1 MTITGDISIPGH
13 VIALVGGLAAGAI
26 DAIAGG
32 GGLITV
38 PALLAIGLP
47 PHLALGTNK
56 VQSTI
61 GVATAMLRYRQGR
74 LVRIRDW
81 KRAIVFTALG
91 AAAGTALIQ
100 RMSPGLLTWLIPALL
115 IVILAYTLLTP
126 SLGENARPQR
136 VPPAVLQPVA
146 GTVFGFHDGFFGP
159 GTGTFW
165 AMTLVGLGG
174 LDLRRATAATKVM
187 NFTSNLVAAVLF
199 LAAGQ
204 IVVTV
209 AIAMTAGQVV
219 GSLIG
224 SHLVLRHPPRFIR
237 WVLIASVT
245 ATAARLIWRQLAG
258 G

>member
-1 MTITGDISIPGH
+1 MTLTGDISLPGH
-13 VIALVGGLAAGAI
+13 ALALIGGLMAGTI

-56 VQSTI
+56 VQSTV

-81 KRAIVFTALG
+81 KRAIAFTALG

-115 IVILAYTLLTP
+115 IAILAWTLLSPDLGSEPRPERVKP
-126 SLGENARPQR
+126 S
-136 VPPAVLQPVA
+136 VLQPAA
-146 GTVFGFHDGFFGP
+146 GAIIGFHDGFFGP

-174 LDLRRATAATKVM
+174 LDLRKATAATKVM
-187 NFTSNLVAAVLF
+187 NVTSNLVAAALF

-209 AIAMTAGQVV
+209 ALAMAAGQVI

-224 SHLVLRHPPRFIR
+224 SHLVLRRPPRFIR

-245 ATAARLIWRQLAG
+245 ATATRLIWRQLAG
-258 G
+258 